1 MDSLERYSLLHILSL
16 CLSPSLSRAS
26 HSSSSFSFF
35 HSPTTRIHR
44 SQPHQTGQQSRVDCV
59 KLAGRKVETFYLRQH
74 PKVLALHFKPSVKRQ
89 ERINARV
96 RYIEG
101 DFTAPELAHWM
112 ENFVD
117 APEPLS
123 SEEKAAFVATLSG
136 VALSSDAFF
145 PFRDNIDQVRV
156 PI

>member
-1 MDSLERYSLLHILSL
+1 M
-16 CLSPSLSRAS
+16 
-26 HSSSSFSFF
+26 
-35 HSPTTRIHR
+35 
-44 SQPHQTGQQSRVDCV
+44 
-59 KLAGRKVETFYLRQH
+59 
-74 PKVLALHFKPSVKRQ
+74 LALHFKPSVKRQ

-117 APEPLS
+117 APEPLTA
-123 SEEKAAFVATLSG
+123 EEKAAFVATLSG

-145 PFRDNIDQVRV
+145 PFRDNIDQVRAV
-156 PI
+156 TRIRFGVFALSVCVFVLLRL